1 MCAPLSRFPAP
12 ELQPVAVL
20 VVSKPLL
27 RLRCTICNWKIS
39 RLAAVQ
45 VYLGR
50 KTGPRPPIPA
60 ATPLQ
65 QVRRRSS
72 AAAPLPQLFSQLIN
86 HVETACLPAQLPQVR
101 PATATSASSGGGGGG
116 AGQARR
122 VLAVWPSG
130 WPSRLAAGRLGGRGA
145 GLGAPSGDS
154 RAGGSQIVAAAGHLT
169 VGGCRRY
176 GR

>member
-1 MCAPLSRFPAP
+1 MCAPLSRFPGP

-27 RLRCTICNWKIS
+27 RLRCTMCCAKIW

-72 AAAPLPQLFSQLIN
+72 AAAPLPQLFPQLIN

-116 AGQARR
+116 GGGAGEARR
-122 VLAVWPSG
+122 ALAVWPSG

-145 GLGAPSGDS
+145 GLG
-154 RAGGSQIVAAAGHLT
+154 HLRVT
-169 VGGCRRY
+169 PGPAEARLWPPPAI
-176 GR
+176 